1 MLSQQRWQQPHT
13 TVSPLDNLPQHLD
26 AKLGDLVKQEHGL
39 KVVLLST
46 VSYPLSS
53 SSSANSRRAA
63 EHPISEN
70 TTPTA
75 PPTILHWL
83 QHKLGLYSTSQTPPT
98 SSTVHSEPTA
108 RPDTCSVEED
118 TSIAERFWSLSPHL
132 LASIAAQSLD
142 FFRTYFKLLT
152 SRVNK
157 LQEDVVREFEN
168 REDTD
173 QNKHTT
179 HLEKLENDTL
189 PHFQALF
196 AVDPNVRDV
205 TFALVTSQVEETA
218 AKVLTVATF
227 PTIPT
232 TTSGSGGSGGV
243 VKHPV
248 NLWREVV
255 RNLNVLHGSHNK

>member
-1 MLSQQRWQQPHT
+1 M
-13 TVSPLDNLPQHLD
+13 
-26 AKLGDLVKQEHGL
+26 
-39 KVVLLST
+39 
-46 VSYPLSS
+46 
-53 SSSANSRRAA
+53 
-63 EHPISEN
+63 
-70 TTPTA
+70 
-75 PPTILHWL
+75 
-83 QHKLGLYSTSQTPPT
+83 
-98 SSTVHSEPTA
+98 
-108 RPDTCSVEED
+108 
-118 TSIAERFWSLSPHL
+118 
-132 LASIAAQSLD
+132 
-142 FFRTYFKLLT
+142 
-152 SRVNK
+152 
-157 LQEDVVREFEN
+157 REFEN